1 MHRPPYVDLAE
12 KRKIEAE
19 TARKKGGGGTFLGK
33 TSAEVVKNAQ
43 VGYIIAPSSND
54 LKPTAFSFHPS
65 MTTFGVQPSLVVGTA
80 CGTVVKWNMI
90 QNDAAEKNLSA
101 RKSHLSSEKIIHG
114 APFLEMEPAD
124 VSSSGYDEN
133 SGTYLTQ
140 VDASRGGTVKRE
152 FFEYHKTQIL
162 FVGFVENA
170 SLEMVVVDEENI
182 LTKWNY
188 EPAKFSGHCWFRPT
202 KKSR

>member
-1 MHRPPYVDLAE
+1 
-12 KRKIEAE
+12 
-19 TARKKGGGGTFLGK
+19 
-33 TSAEVVKNAQ
+33 
-43 VGYIIAPSSND
+43 
-54 LKPTAFSFHPS
+54 
-65 MTTFGVQPSLVVGTA
+65 
-80 CGTVVKWNMI
+80 MI